1 MYLPV
6 LIGMGLDE
14 LSMNALDIPKI
25 KRMIRMSNQN
35 QCGALVRDLLECST
49 AQKIREHLLDFL
61 TSDFPGEFDLSH
73 GLYPD
78 FVGRDAILGPLMTEI
93 KGSALNRQL
102 S

>member
-1 MYLPV
+1 
-6 LIGMGLDE
+6 

-25 KRMIRMSNQN
+25 KRMIRISNQN

-49 AQKIREHLLDFL
+49 AKKIRGHLLDFL
-61 TSDFPGEFDLSH
+61 TSNFPGEFDASQ

-78 FVGRDAILGPLMTEI
+78 FVGREAVLGPLMTGM
-93 KGSALNRQL
+93 KGSALSRRL

>member
-1 MYLPV
+1 PV

-25 KRMIRMSNQN
+25 KRMIRISNQN
-35 QCGALVRDLLECST
+35 QCSVLVRDLLECST
-49 AQKIREHLLDFL
+49 AQTIRGHLLDFL
-61 TSDFPGEFDLSH
+61 TSNFPGEFDASH

-78 FVGRDAILGPLMTEI
+78 FAGREAILGLPMTGM
-93 KGSALNRQL
+93 KGGSALSKRL

>member
-25 KRMIRMSNQN
+25 KRMIRMSNQER
-35 QCGALVRDLLECST
+35 CSALVRDLLECST

-61 TSDFPGEFDLSH
+61 ISSFPGEFDLSQ

-78 FVGRDAILGPLMTEI
+78 FGGGRTECILARIQVNT
-93 KGSALNRQL
+93 RV
-102 S
+102 